1 MKVIV
6 EINDYSKENG
16 ICLRWE
22 PGFKIEC
29 TESSDTVLI
38 KANSEGLKSIANHCL
53 TLAQEAAP
61 KHRHIHLDSSNSLE
75 DGSIELIIE
84 KV

>member
-6 EINDYSKENG
+6 EINDYSKEDG
-16 ICLRWE
+16 IHLLWE
-22 PGFKIEC
+22 PGFEIGC
-29 TESSDTVLI
+29 TESSGIVLI
-38 KANSEGLKSIANHCL
+38 KANTEGLKSLANHCL

-61 KHRHIHLDSSNSLE
+61 KHVHIHLDAFNSLE